1 MKRRDLR
8 KIIMTSLYQYQLL
21 DPDLDIL
28 FFIYLCYDLPARYE
42 LEEKNPMASAE
53 ELKITDYH
61 FDDKDEIAFIIRVV
75 TNAVNKEEE
84 FREEIEKRLVGWS
97 YDRLGYV
104 EKSILLMALSEM
116 DLKTAD
122 RGTVID
128 EAVAL
133 AKEYCEDDAYAM
145 INGVLDQHA

>member
-1 MKRRDLR
+1 MKTLHHMPPEKPAVTPLDDIKAGI
-8 KIIMTSLYQYQLL
+8 KIEKEAE
-21 DPDLDIL
+21 
-28 FFIYLCYDLPARYE
+28 AR
-42 LEEKNPMASAE
+42 
-53 ELKITDYH
+53 
-61 FDDKDEIAFIIRVV
+61 
-75 TNAVNKEEE
+75 